1 MAVALVVAPWP
12 LIKPALWPCTCFR
25 SNNIHLDLCISSL
38 ILGLDGFL
46 RVPVAISQLEKIA
59 TELRASRNI
68 GECSFGCPQDDTVN
82 PRKLEHG
89 TRLRTIGAGIPY
101 TVLKGDYG
109 VVEGKV
115 RRATNRD
122 WRCRSKTGGIYSLGP
137 YYRCI

>member
-1 MAVALVVAPWP
+1 M
-12 LIKPALWPCTCFR
+12 
-25 SNNIHLDLCISSL
+25 
-38 ILGLDGFL
+38 
-46 RVPVAISQLEKIA
+46 AISQLEKIA

-109 VVEGKV
+109 VVEGKCGV
-115 RRATNRD
+115 QRTE
-122 WRCRSKTGGIYSLGP
+122 TGDVAAKQAEFTV
-137 YYRCI
+137 